1 MSQQFERRFSWSL
14 MTHALNRC
22 RVRRAPAA
30 RVRGT
35 ANPARWVSLHSVQP
49 LHSEKPGA
57 DFGFLLAL
65 VVALGSACSGS
76 GCSGAG
82 SGSSAPATA
91 PADEDGYDLWLRYP
105 KIADKAR
112 LAEYRAASA
121 ALVVLGS
128 SPTLDAARA
137 ELERGLTGL
146 LGAAPAA
153 SAALDTDGSIVL
165 GTLDASPGLAA
176 QPFAEALALR
186 GDEAFAVHAIELDG
200 RRVIAVAGNT
210 DRGVLYGAF
219 ALLRHFTRHAPLA
232 ELDTDSAPSIAR
244 RVLNHWDNLDR
255 TVERGYAGSS
265 LWDWAAMPGGDLTRY
280 IDYARANASLGING
294 SVLTNVNAN
303 AQVLTPAY
311 LERVRALADVFRPYG
326 IAVYLTARFSAPI
339 EIGGLTTADPL
350 APEVAAW
357 WIAKAD
363 EIYALIPDFGGFL
376 VKANSEGQPG
386 PREYGRTHAEGANLL
401 ADAVGPHGGVVMW
414 RAFVYSDAVPTDR
427 IRQAYDEFEPLDASF
442 RDNVLIQVKN
452 GPLDF
457 QPREPFHPLFGA
469 MPETPIALELQIT
482 KEYLGQD
489 THLAYLGPLFEEVLD
504 ADTFAEGPGS
514 TVARVVDG
522 SLNDHALSA
531 IAGVANIGSDRN
543 WTGSPL
549 NAANWYV
556 YGRLAWDPELSS
568 RQIAEEWVRQT
579 FSNEPAVVAPV
590 TELLMSSRET
600 LVDYMTP
607 LGLTHIMASGHHYGP
622 GPWVND
628 LGRAD
633 WNPVYYHRAD
643 PSGIGFDR
651 TATGSNALAQYF
663 PPVRDAYA
671 SRASVPDNLLLFFHR
686 VGWNEP
692 MRSGRSLWDELVF
705 RYDAGVAGARRL
717 GETWAGVRGWIDER
731 RFDEVAALL
740 RIQADEARWWRDA
753 ALAYFGRV
761 SGLPLPA
768 GVQPPAHPLD
778 FYQGLA
784 CPVDRTKPRC
794 EPVYTAGSA
803 L

>member
-1 MSQQFERRFSWSL
+1 MSQHFPRRFSWSL
-14 MTHALNRC
+14 
-22 RVRRAPAA
+22 
-30 RVRGT
+30 G
-35 ANPARWVSLHSVQP
+35 
-49 LHSEKPGA
+49 
-57 DFGFLLAL
+57 L
-65 VVALGSACSGS
+65 VAVLGSACSSS
-76 GCSGAG
+76 GCSGRDG
-82 SGSSAPATA
+82 GSSAANGQHAGSSQNAGGAPTAARALRPATP

-105 KIADKAR
+105 KITDEAR

-121 ALVVLGS
+121 ALLVLGS

-137 ELERGLTGL
+137 ELERGLRGL
-146 LGAAPAA
+146 LGVAPVA
-153 SAALDTDGSIVL
+153 SRTLDTEGSIVL
-165 GTLDASPGLAA
+165 GTLAASPGLAA

-186 GDEAFAVHAIELDG
+186 GDDAFAVHAIELDG
-200 RRVIAVAGNT
+200 RRVIAVAGNS

-219 ALLRHFTRHAPLA
+219 ALLRHFARHSPLA
-232 ELDTDSAPSIAR
+232 ALEVDAAPRIAR

-265 LWDWAAMPGGDLTRY
+265 LWDWAALPGGDLTRY
-280 IDYARANASLGING
+280 VDYARANASIGING

-303 AQVLTPAY
+303 AQVLTPVY

-339 EIGGLTTADPL
+339 EIGGLATADPL
-350 APEVAAW
+350 APEVQSW

-363 EIYALIPDFGGFL
+363 EIYALIPDFGGFV

-386 PREYGRTHAEGANLL
+386 PQEYARTHADGANLL

-457 QPREPFHPLFGA
+457 QPREPHHPLFGA
-469 MPETPIALELQIT
+469 MPETPIALEVQIT

-489 THLAYLGPLFEEVLD
+489 THLAYLGPLFEEALD

-514 TVARVVDG
+514 TVARVIDG
-522 SLNDHALSA
+522 SLHDHALSA
-531 IAGVANIGSDRN
+531 IAGVANIGTDRD
-543 WTGSPL
+543 WTGSQL
-549 NAANWYV
+549 NAANWYA

-568 RQIAEEWVRQT
+568 AEIADEWVRLT
-579 FSNEPAVVAPV
+579 FSNEPAVVLPV
-590 TELLMSSRET
+590 TELLMGSRET

-607 LGLTHIMASGHHYGP
+607 LGLVHIMASHHHYGP

-643 PSGIGFDR
+643 VSGIGFDR
-651 TATGSNALAQYF
+651 TATGSNAVAQYF

-671 SRASVPDNLLLFFHR
+671 SRASVPENLLLFFHR

-705 RYDAGVAGARRL
+705 RYDAGVAGARRQ
-717 GETWAGVRGWIDER
+717 GEVWAGVRGWIDTR
-731 RFDEVAALL
+731 RFDEVAAAL

-753 ALAYFGRV
+753 ALAYFGHV

-768 GVQPPAHPLD
+768 GAQPPRHPLD
-778 FYQGLA
+778 FYQQLT

-794 EPVYTAGSA
+794 EPIYTSGGAGSA
-803 L
+803 P